1 MRFNEYETTE
11 RDLKKMYGV
20 RTASN
25 PTGIFH
31 TINGDG
37 VGEDDEFGVNPS
49 VETVFEL
56 IQGHLARPIPVTGK

>member
-11 RDLKKMYGV
+11 RDLKK
-20 RTASN
+20 TASN

-31 TINGDG
+31 TINSDG